1 MTDIPLS
8 ERLKY
13 GLDDGNTEILP
24 IEFLQ
29 KYVAYAH
36 KYVHPRYIRSPFFL
50 KKNICIITIE

>member
-13 GLDDGNTEILP
+13 GLDEENMEFLP

-29 KYVAYAH
+29 KYIAYAH
-36 KYVHPRYIRSPFFL
+36 QYIHPRY
-50 KKNICIITIE
+50 CI